1 MAPYRAHEDGLVLMP
16 DEGERLQLKDTIV
29 DYKAVS
35 DDTFGA
41 WSLMQLSAPPH
52 YEGPPLHWHRR
63 TTEAFFVLAGIL
75 TVHLD
80 GRIYHVPAGG
90 FVLVT
95 PGLVHTYSNP
105 ADQGVQFLILVSP
118 GGFERYFDELATLIC
133 CDPDWPPADTSAY
146 ARLQLKHDTYP
157 PDQRQ

>member
-1 MAPYRAHEDGLVLMP
+1 MEMTPYRAHDHGLVLMP
-16 DEGERLQLKDTIV
+16 DEGERLQLQDTTV

-41 WSLMQLSAPPH
+41 WSLMQYTTPPKFQ
-52 YEGPPLHWHRR
+52 GPPVHWHRR
-63 TTEAFFVLAGIL
+63 TTEAFYVLEGVL

-80 GRIYHVPAGG
+80 GRDYHVPAGG
-90 FVLVT
+90 FVLIT
-95 PGLVHTYSNP
+95 PGLVHKYSNES
-105 ADQGVQFLILVSP
+105 DQSVRFLILVSP

-133 CDPDWPPADTSAY
+133 RDPDCPPADTGAY

-157 PDQRQ
+157 PD